1 MRQKLWGV
9 MLPMLAGFVGG
20 ICSQPMAVEAQ
31 KLAARLKAESIT
43 AEFMRVV
50 GADTVSAGDDRTI
63 WIGDG
68 SGDSATT
75 CLTQRKR

>member
-50 GADTVSAGDDRTI
+50 GADTVSAGDDRI
-63 WIGDG
+63 QL
-68 SGDSATT
+68 ATQWGGQGADIR
-75 CLTQRKR
+75 L